1 MEVHAGILPKIYR
14 CFIEGVMARTVRDSR
29 LETRE
34 ARLRLKM
41 RQEPYWRL
49 ISEGVHL
56 GYYRG
61 NRGGI
66 WHARVRSIDNKRYIK
81 SALGQADDY
90 SEANGKNV
98 INFSQAQEQARKF
111 AHKVHRSDDLEDS
124 KPYTVQIAIA
134 DYLADFKA
142 NGKKSYY
149 ATETQINAHILPIF
163 GDKLVSAITF
173 KQLNAWKNKLATTDK
188 RARSSKKLKQEQQYI
203 SDQNDDP
210 EYQRRRRATANRIIT
225 IFKAILN
232 HAFHT
237 NRVETNEA
245 WLKLKSFKN
254 VSEPKIRFLS
264 EGEITRLINACEPD
278 FRILIRGA
286 LLTGARY
293 GELTTL
299 KISDYNIDN
308 NTLFIH
314 QSKSGKPRHI
324 PLNDEGIKFFK
335 QLTTGKKSQDFI
347 FTRADNKQ
355 WKKNYQVRPLEAA
368 CKVAKIAPTINFH
381 ILRHTYG
388 SALAMRGV
396 PLQVISAALGHS
408 DTRITHKHY
417 AHLMPSYIA
426 DVIRENLPNFGKTT
440 PSNIEKLEKKNAG

>member
-1 MEVHAGILPKIYR
+1 
-14 CFIEGVMARTVRDSR
+14 MARLVRDSR
-29 LETRE
+29 LESRE

-49 ISEGVHL
+49 ISEGIHL

-61 NRGGI
+61 NRGGM
-66 WHARVRSIDNKRYIK
+66 WHARVRSADNKRYIK
-81 SALGQADDY
+81 SALAQADDY
-90 SEANGKNV
+90 SEANGKSV
-98 INFSQAQEQARKF
+98 MNFSQAQEQARKF
-111 AHKVHRSDDLEDS
+111 AHNVYRSDDLEDS
-124 KPYTVQIAIA
+124 KPYTVKTAIT

-142 NGKKSYY
+142 NGKKSHYS
-149 ATETQINAHILPIF
+149 TETQINAHILPLF
-163 GDKLVSAITF
+163 GDKLVSALTF

-203 SDQNDDP
+203 SDEGNDP

-225 IFKAILN
+225 ILKAILN

-237 NRVETNEA
+237 NRVESNEA
-245 WLKLKSFKN
+245 WLKLKPFKN

-264 EGEITRLINACEPD
+264 EDETTRLINACESD
-278 FRILIRGA
+278 FRALIRGA

-299 KISDYNIDN
+299 KVADYSTDN
-308 NTLFIH
+308 HTLFIH

-324 PLNDEGIKFFK
+324 PLNEEGISFIER
-335 QLTTGKKSQDFI
+335 LIIGKKSQELI
-347 FTRADNKQ
+347 FTRSDGKQ

-368 CKVAKIAPTINFH
+368 CTVAKITPTINFH

-388 SALAMRGV
+388 SALAMKGV
-396 PLQVISAALGHS
+396 PLQVIATVLGHS

-426 DVIRENLPNFGKTT
+426 DVIKEHLPNFGKNEK
-440 PSNIEKLEKKNAG
+440 SNLIKMAKHAGNI

>member
-1 MEVHAGILPKIYR
+1 
-14 CFIEGVMARTVRDSR
+14 
-29 LETRE
+29 
-34 ARLRLKM
+34 
-41 RQEPYWRL
+41 L

-61 NRGGI
+61 NRGGV
-66 WHARVRSIDNKRYIK
+66 WHARVRSTDNKRYIK
-81 SALGQADDY
+81 NALAQADDY
-90 SEANGKNV
+90 SEANGKSV
-98 INFSQAQEQARKF
+98 MSFSQAQEQARKF
-111 AHKVHRSDDLEDS
+111 AHKISRSDDLEDN
-124 KPYTVQIAIA
+124 KPYTVKTAVT

-149 ATETQINAHILPIF
+149 ATEIQINAHILPMF
-163 GDKLVSAITF
+163 EDKLVSALTF

-203 SDQNDDP
+203 SDESNDP

-245 WLKLKSFKN
+245 WQKLKPFKN

-264 EGEITRLINACEPD
+264 EDETTRLINACEPD
-278 FRILIRGA
+278 FRDLIRGA

-299 KISDYNIDN
+299 KVSDYNTDN
-308 NTLFIH
+308 HTLFIQ

-324 PLNDEGIKFFK
+324 PLNKEGIKFFEH
-335 QLTTGKKSQDFI
+335 LTAGKKTQELIFI
-347 FTRADNKQ
+347 RADRKP

-368 CKVAKIAPTINFH
+368 CSTAKIIPTINFH
-381 ILRHTYG
+381 ILRHTYS

-396 PLQVISAALGHS
+396 PLQIIAAVLGHS

-426 DVIRENLPNFGKTT
+426 DVIKQNLPDFGKTQK
-440 PSNIEKLEKKNAG
+440 SNVTNIIQKAMNK

>member
-1 MEVHAGILPKIYR
+1 
-14 CFIEGVMARTVRDSR
+14 MARLVRDSR
-29 LETRE
+29 LESRE

-49 ISEGVHL
+49 ISEGIHL

-66 WHARVRSIDNKRYIK
+66 WHARVRSEDNKRYIK
-81 SALGQADDY
+81 NALAQADDY
-90 SEANGKNV
+90 SDANGKT
-98 INFSQAQEQARKF
+98 ILNFSQAQEQARKF
-111 AHKVHRSDDLEDS
+111 AHKTHRSNDLEDN
-124 KPYTVQIAIA
+124 KPYTVATAIS

-149 ATETQINAHILPIF
+149 STETQINAHILPAF
-163 GDKLVSAITF
+163 GDKLVSALTF
-173 KQLNAWKNKLATTDK
+173 KQLNSWKNKLATTDK
-188 RARSSKKLKQEQQYI
+188 RARSSKKIKQEQKYI
-203 SDQNDDP
+203 TDDNNDP

-237 NRVETNEA
+237 NRVENNEA
-245 WLKLKSFKN
+245 WQKLKPFKN

-264 EGEITRLINACEPD
+264 EEETVRLINACEIH
-278 FRILIRGA
+278 FRALVRAA

-293 GELTTL
+293 GELILL
-299 KISDYNIDN
+299 KISDYNRNN
-308 NTLFIH
+308 NTIFIH
-314 QSKSGKPRHI
+314 QSKSGKPRYI
-324 PLNDEGIKFFK
+324 PLNQEGINFFD
-335 QLTTGKKSQDFI
+335 QLIIGKNSNEFI
-347 FTRADNKQ
+347 FTRENGSS

-368 CKVAKIAPTINFH
+368 CSISKISPAINFH

-396 PLQVISAALGHS
+396 PIQVIATVLGHS

-417 AHLMPSYIA
+417 AHLMPSYVA
-426 DVIRENLPNFGKTT
+426 DVIKAHLPNFGNTEVN
-440 PSNIEKLEKKNAG
+440 NISRIKKVINN